1 MIAFRT
7 TAFYNKF
14 IFAWKGDSRMKKL
27 FAALTLLFAL
37 CQCAPAVPTVNEI
50 ENKYRACVPSAWGE
64 AITGVLRRVSVTE
77 KIVFL
82 TFDACGGA
90 RGSGADTRIIELL
103 RREKIPATLFINS
116 RWIDANPKLF
126 ADLAR
131 DPLFSIQNHG
141 FTHHPLSVTGRSVY
155 GIAGT
160 ASPREVYEEI
170 MGCDAKIAA
179 LTGKHPRFFRS
190 GTAYYDDVAVKIA
203 SDLGYTIAGFDVLGD
218 RGATYSADEIETAAQ
233 NIRPGSIVI
242 YHMNQPKK
250 ATFDGVSRVI
260 PKLKAQGWRFARPE
274 EFL

>member
-1 MIAFRT
+1 
-7 TAFYNKF
+7 
-14 IFAWKGDSRMKKL
+14 MKKIFL
-27 FAALTLLFAL
+27 ALALLCAL
-37 CQCAPAVPTVNEI
+37 CQGAPAAPTAEEI
-50 ENKYRACVPSAWGE
+50 ERAYRDRVPSAWVE
-64 AITGVLRRVSVTE
+64 AIPGVVRRVPVKE

-90 RGSGADTRIIELL
+90 RGSGADTRIIALL
-103 RREKIPATLFINS
+103 RREKVPATLFINS

-141 FTHHPLSVTGRSVY
+141 YTHHPLSVTGRSVY

-160 ASPREVYEEI
+160 ATPREVYEEI

-190 GTAYYDDVAVKIA
+190 GTAYYDDVAVRIA

-218 RGATYSADEIETAAQ
+218 AGATYSAEKIEAAAQ
-233 NIRPGSIVI
+233 AIRPGSIVI

-250 ATFDGVSRVI
+250 ATFAGLCRVI
-260 PKLKAQGWRFARPE
+260 PKLKKQGWRFAK
-274 EFL
+274 LKDYL

>member
-1 MIAFRT
+1 MKRNAAALAILLIFCTAAQAAPTAEEIVKKYT
-7 TAFYNKF
+7 TA
-14 IFAWKGDSRMKKL
+14 
-27 FAALTLLFAL
+27 
-37 CQCAPAVPTVNEI
+37 
-50 ENKYRACVPSAWGE
+50 VPSEWGE
-64 AITGVLRRVSVTE
+64 SIAGVKTRVPVGGK

-90 RGSGADTRIIELL
+90 RGSGADTRIVKLL
-103 RREKIPATLFINS
+103 RQEKVPATLFINS

-160 ASPREVYEEI
+160 ASPREVYGEI

-218 RGATYSADEIETAAQ
+218 GGATFSAEKIEAAAHH
-233 NIRPGSIVI
+233 IRPGSIVI
-242 YHMNQPKK
+242 YHMNKPKK
-250 ATFDGVSRVI
+250 ATFAGLARVI
-260 PKLKAQGWRFARPE
+260 PKLKSRGWRFARLE
-274 EFL
+274 EYL